1 MRRLLGLF
9 FGIHLLGSTML
20 FAQENTQ
27 PVRVS
32 DFRAVSEG
40 DGYRFVPQL
49 PPLQQKAGA
58 PQAHWKC
65 YWEFGDGSF
74 SFEESPLHRYARQGD
89 YYALFSATAHY
100 DDGKLPDKNGK
111 GIFASVPASKDV
123 PLREMPDVF
132 DTSRA
137 VIRLKTNRLPR
148 AGEELALIMSYRNL
162 GRLTTDGQLFLFF
175 NEKKF
180 PDSHFRY
187 DTARTHFGEKA
198 DPLYSVAPP
207 VGPVFDW
214 VQVSQS
220 TISSVGASGGYAPD
234 VPTSTIINEMLA
246 NARGTYRDERGWRF
260 TDLQPGEKRNLFVG
274 LSGTEKMLKDTS
286 AFIHIE
292 AVFAPFDPMI
302 APARYVLEIEIV
314 SSHDP
319 NAIAVSDN
327 RVNYR
332 IVKDKHLDYKVRF
345 QNNGEGPASTV
356 KVEVKIPKGLNL
368 GKMRPLDWY
377 PKCPICPK
385 TPDTRSCLD
394 TSFVDNKLVF
404 TFRNIYLPGS
414 SQKGVTEYDS
424 TQGFIK
430 YRIEPERDM
439 PKRPFSSRAEIVFDK
454 NPPIFTNYSRTRFK
468 MGLSPGLKIGYGFHP
483 DSLRQGYFL
492 MGASLSPYKSWRIYP
507 QIELLTGISG
517 KEDLPEVTQSTLM
530 MTAQNNGIALRDS
543 VLADTLLRGSRN
555 RITFEMPLLLRK
567 DISRVFG
574 LGLGGS
580 VRMELENGSIQTEAY
595 RTTID
600 WGFTDGPTG
609 FVLTRDVTQTE
620 IQKSSGSYRN
630 TRFRY
635 TAFLDMTIGSVRI
648 GPHLGLRAGID
659 LGNKQPFVQVSA
671 GMKL

>member
-1 MRRLLGLF
+1 MRKLFVLF
-9 FGIHLLGSTML
+9 FGLQMLGGVAL
-20 FAQENTQ
+20 FAQGNT
-27 PVRVS
+27 PPLRVT
-32 DFRAVSEG
+32 DFQAVAEAG
-40 DGYRFVPQL
+40 GTRFVPQL

-74 SFEESPLHRYARQGD
+74 SFEESPVHRYPRTGD
-89 YYALFSATAHY
+89 YYALFAATAHY
-100 DDGKLPDKNGK
+100 DDGKLPDKHGK
-111 GIFASVPASKDV
+111 GIYASVPASVDL
-123 PLREMPDVF
+123 PELPDVF
-132 DTSRA
+132 DSTRA

-148 AGEELALIMSYRNL
+148 SGEAMALIMSYRNL
-162 GRLTTDGQLFLFF
+162 GRLATDGQLFLFF

-187 DTARTHFGEKA
+187 DTARTHFGETA
-198 DPLYSVAPP
+198 EPLYSQVLPAPA
-207 VGPVFDW
+207 VFDW
-214 VQVSQS
+214 VYAMQASL
-220 TISSVGASGGYAPD
+220 SSVGASALLTPD
-234 VPTSTIINEMLA
+234 LPPSTIVREMLA
-246 NARGTYRDERGWRF
+246 NARSTYRNERGWSF
-260 TDLQPGEKRNLFVG
+260 TALEPGEKRNLFID

-286 AFIHIE
+286 AFIHLE
-292 AVFAPFDPMI
+292 AIFAPSNPI
-302 APARYVLEIEIV
+302 VAPERYVLEIEIV

-332 IVKDKHLDYKVRF
+332 LVKNKHLDYKVRF

-356 KVEVKIPKGLNL
+356 KLEVKIPEGLNL

-385 TPDTRSCLD
+385 TPSTGSCLD
-394 TSFVDNKLVF
+394 TSFVSGRLVF

-414 SQKGVTEYDS
+414 AQKGVSEYDS
-424 TQGFIK
+424 TKGFVK

-439 PKRPFSSRAEIVFDK
+439 PKRSFSSRAEIVFDK
-454 NPPIFTNYSRTRFK
+454 NPPIYTNFSRTRFK
-468 MGLSPGLKIGYGFHP
+468 IGFSPGLKAGYGFHP
-483 DSLRQGYFL
+483 DSLKQGYFL
-492 MGASLSPYKSWRIYP
+492 IGASLSPYKSWRVYP

-517 KEDLPEVTQSTLM
+517 KEDLPETRYSTLFM
-530 MTAQNNGIALRDS
+530 VKQNNGIALQDS
-543 VLADTLLRGSRN
+543 FLTDTLQRTSRN
-555 RITFEMPLLLRK
+555 KVLFEIPLLLRK

-580 VRMELENGSIQTEAY
+580 ARILLENGSTQTEAG

-600 WGFTDGPTG
+600 WEFMDTTGGLMPT
-609 FVLTRDVTQTE
+609 RNVTKTE
-620 IQKSSGSYRN
+620 TLKSSSSYRN

-635 TAFLDMTIGSVRI
+635 TAFVDVTLGSVRI
-648 GPHLGLRAGID
+648 GPHLGLRAGVD
-659 LGNKQPFVQVSA
+659 VGSRQPFVQVSA

>member
-1 MRRLLGLF
+1 MRKILVLF
-9 FGIHLLGSTML
+9 FGIQILGSSAL

-32 DFRAVSEG
+32 NFRAVSEG

-49 PPLQQKAGA
+49 PLLQQKAGA
-58 PQAHWKC
+58 PLAHWTC

-74 SFEESPLHRYARQGD
+74 SFEESPLHRYPRTGD

-111 GIFASVPASKDV
+111 GIFASVPASV
-123 PLREMPDVF
+123 NIPELPDVF
-132 DTSRA
+132 DSTRA

-148 AGEELALIMSYRNL
+148 SGEALALIMSYRNL
-162 GRLTTDGQLFLFF
+162 GRLTTDGQLFLFY

-180 PDSHFRY
+180 PNSHFRY

-198 DPLYSVAPP
+198 DPLYSLAPP
-207 VGPVFDW
+207 AEPVFDW
-214 VQVSQS
+214 VAALQAPV
-220 TISSVGASGGYAPD
+220 SSVGASTGYGPD
-234 VPTSTIINEMLA
+234 VPTSTIINEMLT

-260 TDLQPGEKRNLFVG
+260 TALQPGEKRNLFID
-274 LSGTEKMLKDTS
+274 LSGTVNMLKDTS
-286 AFIHIE
+286 AFIHLE
-292 AVFAPFDPMI
+292 AVFAPFDPVI
-302 APARYVLEIEIV
+302 APERYVLEIEIV

-332 IVKDKHLDYKVRF
+332 LLKNKQLDYKVRF

-356 KVEVKIPKGLNL
+356 KVEVEIPKGLDL
-368 GKMRPLDWY
+368 GNMRPLDWY

-394 TSFVDNKLVF
+394 TSFVDNNLVF

-414 SQKGVTEYDS
+414 SQKGVTENDS
-424 TQGFIK
+424 TKGFIK

-454 NPPIFTNYSRTRFK
+454 NPPIYTNYSRTRFK
-468 MGLSPGLKIGYGFHP
+468 TGLSPGLKIGYSFHP
-483 DSLRQGYFL
+483 DSMRQGYFL
-492 MGASLSPYKSWRIYP
+492 MGASLSPYKSWRVYP

-517 KEDLPEVTQSTLM
+517 KEDVPEVAFSTLI

-555 RITFEMPLLLRK
+555 RVLFEMPLLLRK

-600 WGFTDGPTG
+600 WGVTDGPTG
-609 FVLTRDVTQTE
+609 FVTTRDVTQTE
-620 IQKSSGSYRN
+620 TLKSSSRYQN
-630 TRFRY
+630 TRIRY
-635 TAFLDMTIGSVRI
+635 TAFVDMTIGSVRL
-648 GPHLGLRAGID
+648 GPHLGLRAGMD
-659 LGNKQPFVQVSA
+659 VGNRQPFVQVSA
-671 GMKL
+671 GVKL